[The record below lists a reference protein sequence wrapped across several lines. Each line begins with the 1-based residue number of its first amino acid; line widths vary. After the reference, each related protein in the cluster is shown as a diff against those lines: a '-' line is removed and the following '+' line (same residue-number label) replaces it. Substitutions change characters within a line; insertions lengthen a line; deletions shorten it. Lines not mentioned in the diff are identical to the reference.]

1 MMYCHLL
8 EAFLTFFDLSNLS
21 DVSHDKISRDKA
33 AFAVR
38 DSAVAALKETYSG
51 FL

>member
-1 MMYCHLL
+1 MYCHLL